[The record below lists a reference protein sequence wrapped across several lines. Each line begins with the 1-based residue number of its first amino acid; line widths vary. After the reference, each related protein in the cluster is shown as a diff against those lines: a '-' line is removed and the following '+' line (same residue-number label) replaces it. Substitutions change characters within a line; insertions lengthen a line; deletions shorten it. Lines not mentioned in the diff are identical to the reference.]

1 MCSFLEDV
9 KFKQV
14 FLKLNYTFLVLN
26 YFYYTIKVLFFQSW
40 SFDFC
45 QLQTGQM
52 GYDTSGCGSAA
63 GSQNGVS
70 GQHMIPG
77 SAAAAA
83 AAAAALAQYGGY
95 QAQVSSYPLQSWH
108 SVVPQYTVMQP
119 PHMSQ
124 VEVSIIYNFSIIFNV
139 LC

>member
-1 MCSFLEDV
+1 MFNFS
-9 KFKQV
+9 K
-14 FLKLNYTFLVLN
+14 
-26 YFYYTIKVLFFQSW
+26 
-40 SFDFC
+40 
-45 QLQTGQM
+45 LQTGQM

-124 VEVSIIYNFSIIFNV
+124 VEYITPAAPYSYYGPAPPIIHTVPIPETEHNSNTASPDDTYQYQPGQK
-139 LC
+139 